1 MQEVS
6 KDVYGKLIAVFL
18 APLLLALSFPKP
30 DVEFLAWVGLIP
42 LFYLINRASLK
53 EVFFGC
59 WASGILF
66 FLMTLYWL
74 TGTMSNYGSIPAW
87 ISLLVLLLLA
97 FYLGLYFGIFGVL
110 TGFITR
116 KTVLPLPLIAPPL
129 WVTLEYIRAHLLTG
143 FPWVSLG
150 YTQYKFLP
158 IVQIADITSFPG
170 ISFLIVGVNATLFEI
185 LSYLKGGPKRSTL
198 LSMISLSV
206 IPLLFFASLVYGIT
220 KLQKAYDRPG
230 GGLNVAVLQG
240 NIPQH
245 LKWDRH
251 FQQETL
257 KVYER
262 LTEETGRGGV
272 DPSASAS
279 STLSDQGAQAPLR
292 VDLVIWPETAAPFFF
307 QDRSVYRQELFDLAG
322 REGIHLLFGSPSYTT
337 TAGGAISLL
346 NSAYLIS
353 PSGETISRYDKIHLV
368 PFGEYVPLSK
378 VLFFLEKMVV
388 GIGDFIPGR
397 DYTVFQTPKGDFGNV
412 ICFEVIFPDLV
423 RKFVSEGAEFMT
435 TITNDAWFGK
445 SAAPYQHFAMVVFRA
460 VENRVYFARAANTG
474 ISGFISPK
482 GEILGETPLFV
493 EGFLVQQ
500 IYPSG
505 VRTFYTRYGDV
516 FTYLCTALTGLL
528 IVFSF
533 RSGTGQRLR

>member
-30 DVEFLAWVGLIP
+30 DIEILAWVGLIP
-42 LFYLINRASLK
+42 LFYLINRSSLK
-53 EVFFGC
+53 EVFFWC
-59 WASGILF
+59 WVSGILF

-74 TGTMSNYGSIPAW
+74 TGTMSNYGGIPAW

-97 FYLGLYFGIFGVL
+97 LYLGLYFGIFGVL
-110 TGFITR
+110 TGFITG
-116 KTVLPLPLIAPPL
+116 KTALPLTLIAPPL

-150 YTQYKFLP
+150 YSQYKFLP

-185 LSYLKGGPKRSTL
+185 ASYLKGGLRRPPL
-198 LSMISLSV
+198 LSTISLAV
-206 IPLLFFASLVYGIT
+206 FPLLFFVSLVYGFT
-220 KLQKAYDRPG
+220 KLQEAYDRSG

-257 KVYER
+257 KIYER
-262 LTEETGRGGV
+262 LTEEAGKGV
-272 DPSASAS
+272 VGPSTAAGPSLFEQGTRAS
-279 STLSDQGAQAPLR
+279 LR

-307 QDRSVYRQELFDLAG
+307 QDRSVYRRELFDLAG
-322 REGIHLLFGSPSYTT
+322 RNGIHLLFGSPSYTT
-337 TAGGAISLL
+337 TEDDAIRLL

-378 VLFFLEKMVV
+378 LLFFLEKMVV

-423 RKFVSEGAEFMT
+423 RNFVLEGAEFMT

-482 GEILGETPLFV
+482 GEVLGETPLFV
-493 EGFLVQQ
+493 ESFLVQK

-505 VRTFYTRYGDV
+505 VRTFYTRYGDI
-516 FTYLCTALTGLL
+516 FTYLCIALTGLVL
-528 IVFSF
+528 IITF
-533 RSGTGQRLR
+533 RKSTPSSS